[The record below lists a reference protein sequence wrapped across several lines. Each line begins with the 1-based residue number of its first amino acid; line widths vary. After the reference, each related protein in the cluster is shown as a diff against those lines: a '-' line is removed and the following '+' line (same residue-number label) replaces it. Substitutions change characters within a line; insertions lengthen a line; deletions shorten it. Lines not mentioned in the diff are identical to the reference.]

1 MTSLEGLTKR
11 GRLGAR
17 KSNNGCITC
26 KIRKVKCD
34 ERHPAC
40 QRCLTTGRKCD
51 GYIRNG
57 NTRKTPL
64 SANDTVVHLTR
75 PTTYGNLD
83 RVELQSFEFFMRR
96 FVPGSTTLVDGHF
109 WYQLVPQI
117 SHSDPVIWD
126 AVIALS
132 CLTQHPQYSRSFTL
146 PHRKKA
152 PIVNEEHRRALRW
165 YGRSMAGLRKR
176 MEQSTIRSASAV
188 ISCILYICIECLQDN
203 EAEATALWQR
213 AVEMMRSTADGQVAI
228 WPATQL
234 ERSLASGI
242 RDLLQNMAA
251 SQRIRTQWEK
261 NSDKAYTPFQSL
273 YDAREEL
280 FVLLFESHDFIV
292 DVIKIIII
300 NHEKDWTPPSELTFR
315 QQSLQTKFLRWH
327 ESLESMMMKSGIVSS
342 QDDSYRDDHYS
353 MLLVTYGQ
361 YFITVS
367 AILSMYETTLDNFLP
382 IFQSMVDHA
391 SRVIAAESKG
401 TRPVFI
407 FETRVIPQLFFVA
420 TKCRH
425 PVIRRQAISLLRT
438 GAEIE
443 NTWKADTLAD
453 IAERVVGTEESGS
466 IDGAFCIEPH
476 TMELPPESNRM
487 CRDRVIELP
496 GPDGQPANFH
506 HFQIWKQDGNQVW
519 SLVRHLVKV

>member
-1 MTSLEGLTKR
+1 MTSPEALSRR

-17 KSNNGCITC
+17 KSNTGCITC

-40 QRCLTTGRKCD
+40 QRCLATGRKCD
-51 GYIRNG
+51 GYIHNG
-57 NTRKTPL
+57 NIGRTPL
-64 SANDTVVHLTR
+64 STNSTMVHPAR
-75 PTTYGNLD
+75 PTTYANLD

-96 FVPGSTTLVDGHF
+96 FVPSSTRIVDGQF
-109 WYQLVPQI
+109 WHQLVPQI

-132 CLTQHPQYSRSFTL
+132 CLTQHPQYSRAFTL
-146 PHRKKA
+146 PDRKKP
-152 PIVNEEHRRALRW
+152 PIVNEEHRRALTW

-176 MEQSTIRSASAV
+176 IEQTTAQSASAV

-203 EAEATALWQR
+203 VAEATALWQR
-213 AVEMMRSTADGQVAI
+213 AIEMMRSTAGGQVAK

-234 ERSLASGI
+234 ERSLARGV

-251 SQRIRTQWEK
+251 SQRIRTQWERK
-261 NSDKAYTPFQSL
+261 SDKSNTPFQTL
-273 YDAREEL
+273 PDARDEL

-292 DVIKIIII
+292 DVMKIIISQG
-300 NHEKDWTPPSELTFR
+300 KDWTPPSELSFR
-315 QQSLQTKFLRWH
+315 QQSLQSKFLRWH
-327 ESLESMMMKSGIVSS
+327 EALETMMMKPELECA
-342 QDDSYRDDHYS
+342 QDDSHEDEHYS
-353 MLLVTYGQ
+353 VLLVTYGQ
-361 YFITVS
+361 YFITVCT
-367 AILSMYETTLDNFLP
+367 ILNMYETAFDNFLP
-382 IFQSMVDHA
+382 MFQSMVDHA
-391 SRVIAAESKG
+391 GHVVAAGSKE

-425 PVIRRQAISLLRT
+425 PVVRRQAISLLRT
-438 GAEIE
+438 GAEVE

-466 IDGAFCIEPH
+466 IDGVFCPEPS
-476 TMELPPESNRM
+476 TMELPPEDHRM
-487 CRDRVIELP
+487 CRDRIIELP
-496 GPDGQPANFH
+496 GPDGQPTNFH
-506 HFQIWKQDGNQVW
+506 HFETWKQGENQMW
-519 SLVRHLVKV
+519 CLVKHLVKV